1 MGFNKDS
8 FLYGIRF
15 VLCGDKRCRDCVF
28 FGEFGSC
35 DGKIVDKLKNS
46 PKSFIPYIRKDFKRC
61 FPKYPKVSGDRM
73 KEIADITITLFNW
86 AE

>member
-15 VLCGDKRCRDCVF
+15 VLCNDKRCRDCVF
-28 FGEFGSC
+28 VGEFGSC
-35 DGKIVDKLKNS
+35 DEKIVKKLRNS
-46 PKSFIPYIRKDFKRC
+46 PKSFIPYIRKDFKRH
-61 FPKYPKVSGDRM
+61 FPKYPKVVGDGM

>member
-15 VLCGDKRCRDCVF
+15 VLCHDKRCRDCIF
-28 FGEFGSC
+28 EGEFGSC
-35 DGKIVDKLKNS
+35 DGKIVYKLKNS
-46 PKSFIPYIRKDFKRC
+46 PKSFIPYIRKDFERC
-61 FPKYPKVSGDRM
+61 SPKYPKVSGDGM
-73 KEIADITITLFNW
+73 KEIADITIAIFNW